1 MTMTLEEIQTFAEGK
16 KFYIMEWLAPETVD
30 GRVESY
36 AMVVLKRP
44 GGFLVCLP
52 VGFLPEEVLEEGNV
66 SGSVETVGP
75 SKMISAAGVLYEDG
89 KEDPIG
95 VPIDAVLVD
104 LDVSALPL
112 FREVELQEDIAMSFS
127 EEDVNAYPSPN
138 AVLEIAC
145 QWLES
150 GEVKPVPG
158 EAWYTPEPTGESAVE
173 SVGRRPKQRAKA
185 KASQPGASTTERPKR
200 VTTASLAAA
209 VQDVVA
215 TLPTITEQ
223 MRVMLEKQKAM
234 EERMNQQS
242 SVSAALSQP
251 LGGRQEALVRER
263 SLVSGLASPP
273 RMRSHALLQTPVP
286 KPPAEVLE
294 LEKERQELGPGSD
307 LAQAMLAQSAAL
319 TSPVAQITSNHQDP
333 LQDLQPGAQA
343 GVRGA
348 QGRARLQQELA
359 SQKGLFFHSVV
370 LSMARRMAPTSVA
383 DQPYGVLLANGISGV
398 RYLERFGGYG
408 RQKDLGILMFQV
420 MTAIDFL
427 MAGNVEAAKDTVA
440 LMAVMLEQACLDGG
454 RFELA
459 QCLTLQEDIPASIF
473 TSRQTSQ
480 LSRSRAFAPLADQR
494 WITVALAF
502 LKEMD
507 VIVSKRGELTST
519 SAASASGD
527 AASTPGGGQGKGGPK
542 KKKNKKEGE
551 GEEAA

>member
-1 MTMTLEEIQTFAEGK
+1 MTLEEIQIFAESK

-52 VGFLPEEVLEEGNV
+52 VGSRG
-66 SGSVETVGP
+66 G
-75 SKMISAAGVLYEDG
+75 
-89 KEDPIG
+89 
-95 VPIDAVLVD
+95 
-104 LDVSALPL
+104 
-112 FREVELQEDIAMSFS
+112 
-127 EEDVNAYPSPN
+127 
-138 AVLEIAC
+138 
-145 QWLES
+145 
-150 GEVKPVPG
+150 
-158 EAWYTPEPTGESAVE
+158 
-173 SVGRRPKQRAKA
+173 
-185 KASQPGASTTERPKR
+185 
-200 VTTASLAAA
+200 
-209 VQDVVA
+209 
-215 TLPTITEQ
+215 
-223 MRVMLEKQKAM
+223 
-234 EERMNQQS
+234 
-242 SVSAALSQP
+242 
-251 LGGRQEALVRER
+251 LGGRQRIWFSRDSGSIKGDFSSGSAVRRWEGGSYRSSYRCRLGGPGCVSLAFVSRGGAAGGHRYELLGGRRQRIPLSQCSPGDSLPMAGVRRGQACAGRGMVHPRTNSGER
-263 SLVSGLASPP
+263 GRVSGPASKAKGKGKSKSTWGFYY
-273 RMRSHALLQTPVP
+273 RKAKKGNHSITGSSSSGCGVHTADHHRADEGDAGEAEGHGGEDE
-286 KPPAEVLE
+286 PAEQCVRSFVAAFGRKAGSACEGEEFGGGAGISTKDEEPCVVADTSPKAVSRVIE
-294 LEKERQELGPGSD
+294 LEQERQGLGPGSD

-319 TSPVAQITSNHQDP
+319 TSLVAQITSNHQDP

-519 SAASASGD
+519 SAASAGRD

>member
-1 MTMTLEEIQTFAEGK
+1 M
-16 KFYIMEWLAPETVD
+16 
-30 GRVESY
+30 
-36 AMVVLKRP
+36 
-44 GGFLVCLP
+44 
-52 VGFLPEEVLEEGNV
+52 
-66 SGSVETVGP
+66 
-75 SKMISAAGVLYEDG
+75 
-89 KEDPIG
+89 
-95 VPIDAVLVD
+95 
-104 LDVSALPL
+104 
-112 FREVELQEDIAMSFS
+112 
-127 EEDVNAYPSPN
+127 
-138 AVLEIAC
+138 
-145 QWLES
+145 
-150 GEVKPVPG
+150 
-158 EAWYTPEPTGESAVE
+158 
-173 SVGRRPKQRAKA
+173 GRRPKQRAKA

>member
-1 MTMTLEEIQTFAEGK
+1 MLCC
-16 KFYIMEWLAPETVD
+16 
-30 GRVESY
+30 
-36 AMVVLKRP
+36 RP
-44 GGFLVCLP
+44 QF
-52 VGFLPEEVLEEGNV
+52 
-66 SGSVETVGP
+66 
-75 SKMISAAGVLYEDG
+75 
-89 KEDPIG
+89 
-95 VPIDAVLVD
+95 
-104 LDVSALPL
+104 
-112 FREVELQEDIAMSFS
+112 
-127 EEDVNAYPSPN
+127 
-138 AVLEIAC
+138 
-145 QWLES
+145 
-150 GEVKPVPG
+150 
-158 EAWYTPEPTGESAVE
+158 
-173 SVGRRPKQRAKA
+173 
-185 KASQPGASTTERPKR
+185 
-200 VTTASLAAA
+200 
-209 VQDVVA
+209 
-215 TLPTITEQ
+215 
-223 MRVMLEKQKAM
+223 
-234 EERMNQQS
+234 
-242 SVSAALSQP
+242 
-251 LGGRQEALVRER
+251 
-263 SLVSGLASPP
+263 
-273 RMRSHALLQTPVP
+273 P
-286 KPPAEVLE
+286 KPPAEVVE
-294 LEKERQELGPGSD
+294 LEKERQEIGPGSD

-319 TSPVAQITSNHQDP
+319 TSLVAQITSNHQDP
-333 LQDLQPGAQA
+333 HLQPGAQA

-408 RQKDLGILMFQV
+408 RQKDLGVLMFQV

-427 MAGNVEAAKDTVA
+427 TAGNVEAAKDTVA

-473 TSRQTSQ
+473 TARQTFQ

-527 AASTPGGGQGKGGPK
+527 AASAPGGGQGKGGPK